1 MKLHLEEKE
10 IYIFAFYHPRQYI
23 LNQALRFSKNE
34 TDWIKTCSF
43 KKSFCENELQTHY
56 QNFVITNTR
65 EEL

>member
-10 IYIFAFYHPRQYI
+10 IYFFAFYH
-23 LNQALRFSKNE
+23 LSKNE